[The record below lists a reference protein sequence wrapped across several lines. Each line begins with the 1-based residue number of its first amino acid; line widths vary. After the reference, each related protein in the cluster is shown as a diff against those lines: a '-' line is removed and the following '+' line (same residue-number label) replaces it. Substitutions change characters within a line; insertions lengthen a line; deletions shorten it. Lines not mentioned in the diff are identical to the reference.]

1 MKDYTLIIN
10 ILHLS
15 KLAFKENIP
24 YHEQLTIDIDEKQES
39 SFGFTFININNLI
52 EQIKNS
58 CEQHPEKIKSIQTNL
73 DFTCIPVVQG
83 QMGKLWDGL
92 CATFSETPDKYLQ
105 KHIFAKKY
113 TKDNY
118 IYDLIK
124 KIWTNDIK
132 PKIQEKLELIIQKN
146 FNNKDTLL
154 QNYYSIQE
162 LYNKLIDEDKDLF
175 DEILANTETPKM
187 RSIIKSLI
195 QLSADAKRLETHQ
208 ESARVMQQQ
217 TDITDIIITEN
228 DEIFST
234 ILSSV
239 KDALCLA
246 NTEMDN
252 SLARM
257 NNHSTTRYLR
267 SMAGNNYQQI
277 AGDIG
282 IFLHS
287 IKTIEKEMTIL
298 IGKEL
303 DEESTQLLMNNI
315 TKSKSIVLKLHLLP
329 QQIRENYNQS
339 VDNLEKFLDNVLF
352 SGFHMVSKHSM

>member
-58 CEQHPEKIKSIQTNL
+58 CEQHPEKIKSIH
-73 DFTCIPVVQG
+73 
-83 QMGKLWDGL
+83 GL